1 MFECKREDWREMVRI
16 KLENNMRNHRLRLFF
31 AKGEITLDNPWAFTY
46 HTRACAKGL
55 ASNARKIHVGNKL
68 NRGADSHDE

>member
-1 MFECKREDWREMVRI
+1 MQERKFERTRAIKRESNLRNQPVRSSLM
-16 KLENNMRNHRLRLFF
+16 KD
-31 AKGEITLDNPWAFTY
+31 EIALDNPWAFTY

-55 ASNARKIHVGNKL
+55 TSSARKIYAGNRV

>member
-1 MFECKREDWREMVRI
+1 MGIKRE
-16 KLENNMRNHRLRLFF
+16 NNLRNHSFRLFLE
-31 AKGEITLDNPWAFTY
+31 AGEIALDNPWAFTY

-55 ASNARKIHVGNKL
+55 TSSARKIDVGNRV

>member
-1 MFECKREDWREMVRI
+1 
-16 KLENNMRNHRLRLFF
+16 MRNHRFRLSL
-31 AKGEITLDNPWAFTY
+31 AKGEIALDNPWAFTY

-55 ASNARKIHVGNKL
+55 TSNARKVHAGTRV

>member
-1 MFECKREDWREMVRI
+1 MAESKRENSRKIVRI
-16 KLENNMRNHRLRLFF
+16 TRGNSLRNHRFRLSL
-31 AKGEITLDNPWAFTY
+31 AKEEIALDNPWAFTY

-55 ASNARKIHVGNKL
+55 TSNARENHVGNRV

>member
-1 MFECKREDWREMVRI
+1 MRIRKR
-16 KLENNMRNHRLRLFF
+16 NNLINHRFRLSLVE
-31 AKGEITLDNPWAFTY
+31 GEIALDNPWAFTY

-55 ASNARKIHVGNKL
+55 TSNAWENHAGNRV